1 MKKYAIL
8 LLAGSII
15 GFSSC
20 GDDSNTT
27 TQEQIDS
34 AANAR
39 AAAIEAE
46 LTAKNDSLI
55 NAMAMMKA
63 DSAARADSLA
73 RTSSTST
80 TTTRTTTTTT
90 KSTKPAT
97 TKTSSSTTKDGRLD
111 IDKDIS
117 KQDDGRVN
125 LDKKTTKE
133 SEKKQDK
140 EGRLKI
146 D

>member
-15 GFSSC
+15 GLSSC

-27 TQEQIDS
+27 TKDQIDS

-39 AAAIEAE
+39 SAAMEAE

-63 DSAARADSLA
+63 DSAAKADSMA
-73 RTSSTST
+73 SVKSGKPAVT
-80 TTTRTTTTTT
+80 TTKTVKTTRT
-90 KSTKPAT
+90 PAANT
-97 TKTSSSTTKDGRLD
+97 NDNTTKDGRLN

-117 KQDDGRVN
+117 KQNDGRVN
-125 LDKKTTKE
+125 LDKSSTKE
-133 SEKKQDK
+133 KDKKQDK